1 MRTQYTSSDLT
12 EHQIQTCVMEWADG
26 QLALHPELRLLYAI
40 PNGGARNAVTG
51 ALLKAEGVKPGV
63 PDLCLPVARGKYH
76 GLYIEMK
83 RATGKPTKAQL
94 EWLAALKAQGYA
106 TAIRHDAAL
115 TADLILRYLDGEAVG
130 E

>member
-1 MRTQYTSSDLT
+1 
-12 EHQIQTCVMEWADG
+12 MEWADG
-26 QLALHPELRLLYAI
+26 QLARHPELQMLYAI

-63 PDLCLPVARGKYH
+63 PDLCLPVARGQYH

-83 RATGKPTKAQL
+83 SSKGKPTEDQL
-94 EWLAALKAQGYA
+94 KWLAALKAQGYA
-106 TAIRHDAAL
+106 TAVRNKTAL
-115 TADLILRYLDGEAVG
+115 TADLILRYLDGDAVG